1 MWQVS
6 AGGGCAVCE
15 SAGGGET
22 SAIGARLPGPLDIAC
37 GNGKREALE
46 ECDDGRYVLDISLLC
61 FTCFT

>member
-1 MWQVS
+1 
-6 AGGGCAVCE
+6 VCE

-22 SAIGARLPGPLDIAC
+22 SAIGARLPGPLEIAC

-46 ECDDGRYVLDISLLC
+46 ECDDGRYVLYISLLC